1 MATVNETFGDVYWIN
16 LDRRPDLRQ
25 QMEAELAKHHIAAT
39 RVPGF
44 DMQDQ
49 PGLFNYVRSRG
60 HIGCGL
66 AHFTALTLAAYRDLP
81 SVLILED
88 DAVFYPG
95 FAENFD
101 KAMADLP
108 DDWDIFYLG
117 AWTGLPDQH
126 NTVRITDRIHRM
138 GFGLWTHAY
147 AVRYRVYDIVLQEMA
162 TTRDAV
168 DQVIAR
174 LMHDLNVYVAIP
186 PLATQSHHYSE
197 TDYQTSTRVM
207 M

>member
-1 MATVNETFGDVYWIN
+1 MATINETFSDVYWIN

-25 QMEAELAKHHIAAT
+25 QAEAELAKHGITAT
-39 RVPGF
+39 RIPGF
-44 DMQDQ
+44 DMQDM
-49 PGLFNYVRSRG
+49 PGVFNHVRSRG
-60 HIGCGL
+60 HVGCTL
-66 AHFTALTLAAYRDLP
+66 AHFSALTLAAFRDLP

-88 DAVFYPG
+88 DVAFYPG

-117 AWTGLPDQH
+117 AWTGMPDQRH
-126 NTVRITDRIHRM
+126 TIPITDRIHRM
-138 GFGLWTHAY
+138 TFGLWTHAY
-147 AVRYRVYDIVLQEMA
+147 AVRYRVYDIVLEA
-162 TTRDAV
+162 IASKRDAV
-168 DQVIAR
+168 DQVIAT

-186 PLATQSHHYSE
+186 PLATQAHHFSE
-197 TDYQTSTRVM
+197 TDYEMATRVM